1 MLRRKIGPPCVSGL
15 SSNLVAVHAGTD
27 QSSAEGDDV
36 SATPPDVNRRR
47 RELWVFAFL
56 TVVLFPLLA
65 VGIVSGYGFMVWIW
79 QIFTG
84 PPGV

>member
-1 MLRRKIGPPCVSGL
+1 M
-15 SSNLVAVHAGTD
+15 
-27 QSSAEGDDV
+27 
-36 SATPPDVNRRR
+36 SATPSDVNRRR
-47 RELWVFAFL
+47 RELWVFVFL